1 MHGEAVK
8 FAKWQYFQLA
18 SVLFM
23 FELQQV
29 ISAIVY
35 M

>member
-1 MHGEAVK
+1 MPLVK
-8 FAKWQYFQLA
+8 LHYFQLA

-29 ISAIVY
+29 ISAVLS